1 MLYILTLITFT
12 IITRIVFPSWCEC
25 PWQQTSELKK
35 KKIQINKW
43 ITLILYH
50 TVVIAGFLF
59 TSKTEG
65 WLSVNL
71 QDGIWH
77 CKWDALKRYGK
88 GWFISQPATGKK
100 KKKAGLLLNKIISQN
115 YSSLSV
121 DFCCLWW
128 CCCCVCLESFLTE
141 NWICNSPFFL
151 FLNSVEPPCAATSRK
166 RPPRMERTLIQNTKN
181 VSTYCNFQQ
190 FSKLV

>member
-35 KKIQINKW
+35 KKIQINEW
-43 ITLILYH
+43 ITLIRYH

-100 KKKAGLLLNKIISQN
+100 KKKKAGLLLNKIISQN

-141 NWICNSPFFL
+141 NWICNSPFF
-151 FLNSVEPPCAATSRK
+151 SVS
-166 RPPRMERTLIQNTKN
+166 
-181 VSTYCNFQQ
+181 
-190 FSKLV
+190 